1 MGGKIMEIIPVSKA
15 EYAEKETEFMART
28 DALCE
33 DAPPATCDCSVCPC
47 KGLCDWLCSHEA
59 I

>member
-1 MGGKIMEIIPVSKA
+1 MEIIPVSKA
-15 EYAEKETEFMART
+15 EYAEKEAEFMART
-28 DALCE
+28 DAGCE
-33 DAPPATCDCSVCPC
+33 DAPPATCDCAVCPC